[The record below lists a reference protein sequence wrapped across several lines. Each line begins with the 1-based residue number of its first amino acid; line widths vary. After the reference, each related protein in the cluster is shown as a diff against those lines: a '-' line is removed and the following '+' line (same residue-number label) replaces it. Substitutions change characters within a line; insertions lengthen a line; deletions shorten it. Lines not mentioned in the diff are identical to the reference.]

1 MAICFLGDFFI
12 EFNKILRG
20 GLYYANFFFPVFF
33 KALKLPV
40 FTHQVF
46 FLLVCV
52 TLSLNIYITSPFNE
66 LLNFLPQW
74 V

>member
-1 MAICFLGDFFI
+1 MAIYFLGDFFI
-12 EFNKILRG
+12 EFNKILREVYIMQIFSS
-20 GLYYANFFFPVFF
+20 LFFF

-66 LLNFLPQW
+66 LLNFLPL
-74 V
+74 